1 MAKPGRRTADDQLLL
16 ALACGATLETA
27 AAKAGV
33 SLRTAKRR
41 LADPDF
47 EGKLKTLRWEMVQ
60 RASGMMT
67 ASMGESIK
75 TLIVLQKE
83 PLPPTARLGAARAIL
98 EIGLRVRDQVELEQR
113 LAHMEAQMTALRNE
127 RGNTP

>member
-67 ASMGESIK
+67 ASMGESVK

-113 LAHMEAQMTALRNE
+113 LARMEAQMTALRNE